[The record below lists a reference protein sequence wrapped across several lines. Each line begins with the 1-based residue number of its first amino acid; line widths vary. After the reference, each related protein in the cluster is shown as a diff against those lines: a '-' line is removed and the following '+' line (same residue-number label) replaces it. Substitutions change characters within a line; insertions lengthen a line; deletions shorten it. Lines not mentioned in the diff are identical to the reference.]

1 MRLVSATL
9 ILASLVLFAACKKE
23 TTTEHGFRFI
33 HHVNKGGTK
42 AVPGDMVR
50 MHFYTYLGD
59 SLMMSSR
66 MRDAKPYEMKL
77 PTTEEL
83 TRFGDKFPAPLD
95 ALFMMAEGDSATVF
109 EPLDSMVQMSLPE
122 GLRDNKEARHCI
134 MLVDILSKEEVA
146 QMEAEEQAKQAEIM
160 AKAQAAQAAFPA
172 VQAKVSDV
180 AKQYRSGS
188 LNSQLQSTPTGLK
201 MMVVEQGAGEKL
213 KTGETAQIQ
222 YYGCLTNG
230 KMFDNS
236 FERGQPLPVSVSGG
250 QMIPGF
256 DEGVALLKHGDK
268 AFLFIPS
275 KLGYGPQGAGE
286 TIPPDSDLI
295 FYVEVL

>member
-9 ILASLVLFAACKKE
+9 ILASLVLLVACKKE
-23 TTTEHGFRFI
+23 TTTEHGYRFI

-66 MRDAKPYEMKL
+66 MRDEKPYEMKL
-77 PTTEEL
+77 PSTEEL
-83 TRFGDKFPAPLD
+83 TRYGDKFPAPLD
-95 ALFMMAEGDSATVF
+95 ALFLMAAGDSATVF
-109 EPLDSMVQMSLPE
+109 EPLDSMVQLSLPE
-122 GLRDNKEARHCI
+122 GLRGNKEAKHSI

-160 AKAQAAQAAFPA
+160 AKAQAAQAAFPTI
-172 VQAKVSDV
+172 QAKVTDM
-180 AKQYRSGS
+180 AKQYRSGA
-188 LNSQLQSTPTGLK
+188 LAAQLKSTPTGLK
-201 MMVVEQGAGEKL
+201 MLMVEAGAGEKL
-213 KTGETAQIQ
+213 QTGETAQIQ

-230 KMFDNS
+230 KVFDNS
-236 FERGQPLPVSVSGG
+236 FERGQPLPVAVNAG

-256 DEGVALLKHGDK
+256 DEGVGLLKHGDK
-268 AFLFIPS
+268 AYLFIPS
-275 KLGYGPQGAGE
+275 KLGYGEQGAGE
-286 TIPPDSDLI
+286 NIPPNAELI